1 MLSPDVTAESCS
13 VLAIKCWLCEKS
25 GWKIGGGWMET
36 ERWQIQRSS
45 DSMVS
50 IGATW
55 SALGFI
61 SPLIFA
67 DIA

>member
-1 MLSPDVTAESCS
+1 
-13 VLAIKCWLCEKS
+13 
-25 GWKIGGGWMET
+25 MET

-67 DIA
+67 NIA